1 MPMMSLA
8 LANSILAS
16 RCIETQGYN
25 LRRHVITPIPQKRPK
40 KVKQKVLCQK
50 FRDYIK
56 RFQ

>member
-8 LANSILAS
+8 LANSISTS

-25 LRRHVITPIPQKRPK
+25 LRRHVITPVPQKRPK
-40 KVKQKVLCQK
+40 KVKKRKICQK

>member
-8 LANSILAS
+8 LANSISTS

-25 LRRHVITPIPQKRPK
+25 IRRHVITPVPQKKLK
-40 KVKQKVLCQK
+40 KHKKKIFCQK

-56 RFQ
+56 HF

>member
-8 LANSILAS
+8 LANSILTS

-25 LRRHVITPIPQKRPK
+25 LRRHVVTPIPQKKSK
-40 KVKQKVLCQK
+40 KEKKRVLYQK

-56 RFQ
+56 RF

>member
-8 LANSILAS
+8 LANSISTS

-25 LRRHVITPIPQKRPK
+25 IRRHVITPVPQKILK
-40 KVKQKVLCQK
+40 KKEKRVFCQK

-56 RFQ
+56 HF